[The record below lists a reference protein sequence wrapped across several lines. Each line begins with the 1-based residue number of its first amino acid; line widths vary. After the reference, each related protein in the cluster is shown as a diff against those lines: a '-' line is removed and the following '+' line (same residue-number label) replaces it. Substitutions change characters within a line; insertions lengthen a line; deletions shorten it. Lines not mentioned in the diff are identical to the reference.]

1 MDSFKQQ
8 LRETIAKASCKWCA
22 SQPTCKGVNRCGQF
36 IPSAELYREV
46 TRMADKTAGK
56 VVK

>member
-1 MDSFKQQ
+1 MDSFKKQ

-36 IPSAELYREV
+36 IPSAELYEV
-46 TRMADKTAGK
+46 VRKEAGK
-56 VVK
+56 VVKV